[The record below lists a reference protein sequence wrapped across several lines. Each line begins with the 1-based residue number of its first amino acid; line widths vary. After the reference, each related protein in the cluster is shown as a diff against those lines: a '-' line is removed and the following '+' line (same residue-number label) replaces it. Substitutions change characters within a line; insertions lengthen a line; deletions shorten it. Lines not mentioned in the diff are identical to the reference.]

1 MKIADIAKAA
11 GVSVGTVDRVL
22 HNRGRV
28 SPQTKLKI
36 EQIINEYGYTPNAM
50 ARSLKNGSKL
60 KIGILIPKLDSE
72 SGYWNKIYKGI
83 IKAGLELEAFNV
95 SIVKEE
101 FDRDKKDSLLI
112 SGQKLIDSGVDVIA
126 LAPVMQEESYKF
138 INKLEDMKYAFFD
151 SSLSNT
157 SPITENLQVAYKAGW
172 CAARMMQLFTQNKK
186 NYVCIQ
192 MHDKAYNQEQRAKGF
207 NDFFKNSDAILVNYV
222 WNRDTNISFTSF
234 LDTILFE
241 NSIIDGIF
249 VTNDATS
256 IISKYIST
264 QLGNN
269 MPSIIGFDLVENNKE
284 ELLKGNI
291 SAIISQSPETQGYKT
306 IMEIFRILF
315 MKQNNSVDNKPIPIN
330 IILKE
335 NLL

>member
-36 EQIINEYGYTPNAM
+36 EQIIKENGYTPNAM

-60 KIGILIPKLDSE
+60 KIGVLIPKLDSE
-72 SGYWNKIYKGI
+72 SGYWNKIFKGI

-101 FDRDKKDSLLI
+101 FDRDKKDSLLT
-112 SGQKLIDSGVDVIA
+112 SGQKLIDLGVDAIA
-126 LAPVMQEESYKF
+126 LAPVIQEESYKF
-138 INKLEDMKYAFFD
+138 INKLDDMKYAFFD

-172 CAARMMQLFTQNKK
+172 CAARVMQLFTQNKK
-186 NYVCIQ
+186 NYICIQ

-207 NDFFKNSDAILVNYV
+207 NDFFKNSDATLSNYI
-222 WNRDTNISFTSF
+222 WNRESNISFTSF
-234 LDTILFE
+234 LDNILFE

-264 QLGNN
+264 QLKNN

-284 ELLKGNI
+284 ELIKGNI

-315 MKQNNSVDNKPIPIN
+315 MKQDNSVDNKPIPIN

>member
-36 EQIINEYGYTPNAM
+36 EKIINEYGYTPNAM

-83 IKAGLELEAFNV
+83 IKASLELEAFNV

-101 FDRDKKDSLLI
+101 FDRDKKDSLLT
-112 SGQKLIDSGVDVIA
+112 SGQKLIDLGVDAIA
-126 LAPVMQEESYKF
+126 LAPVIQEESYKF
-138 INKLEDMKYAFFD
+138 INKLDDMKYAFFD

-172 CAARMMQLFTQNKK
+172 CAARVMQLFTQNKK
-186 NYVCIQ
+186 NYICIQ

-207 NDFFKNSDAILVNYV
+207 NDFFKDSDATLSNYI
-222 WNRDTNISFTSF
+222 WNRESSISFTSF

-264 QLGNN
+264 QIKNN

-315 MKQNNSVDNKPIPIN
+315 MKQKNSVDNKPIPIN